1 LLTIAAAYSHHRF
14 ASLKRFCTFFP
25 YLIRSTASA
34 VSKLAF
40 WEFAMTTR
48 GRFLLFSLA
57 GAVALM
63 IFLNDAAGAADCLAA
78 PNRTPAEGERW
89 YYRTNRETNQ
99 KCWHLGARAPMGAL
113 PALQGSR
120 AEVEF
125 SAQPKPLSTREQ
137 QELFR
142 DFLRWKKSNAMQ

>member
-1 LLTIAAAYSHHRF
+1 
-14 ASLKRFCTFFP
+14 
-25 YLIRSTASA
+25 
-34 VSKLAF
+34 
-40 WEFAMTTR
+40 MTTR
-48 GRFLLFSLA
+48 GRFLLFTLA

-99 KCWHLGARAPMGAL
+99 KCWHLDARAAMGAL
-113 PALQGSR
+113 PALQESK

-142 DFLRWKKSNAMQ
+142 DFLKWKKSRAMQ

>member
-1 LLTIAAAYSHHRF
+1 
-14 ASLKRFCTFFP
+14 
-25 YLIRSTASA
+25 
-34 VSKLAF
+34 
-40 WEFAMTTR
+40 MTTR
-48 GRFLLFSLA
+48 GRFLLFTLA

-63 IFLNDAAGAADCLAA
+63 IFLNDAAGASDCLAA

-99 KCWHLGARAPMGAL
+99 KCWYLGARAPMGAS
-113 PALQGSR
+113 PAQQGSK

-142 DFLRWKKSNAMQ
+142 DFLKWKKSHAMQ